1 MQAKLHIFRVL
12 AAGWMALIFL
22 LSSQPRLPVP
32 MLFNGMD
39 KLAHVLCYGILVFL
53 LARSLVPPEV
63 TSGKRVLLLTI
74 LVTAYGMTDE
84 FHQSLVPGRD
94 ASAWDVMADGAGGL
108 VVAWTMHW
116 RYRRTVGLS

>member
-39 KLAHVLCYGILVFL
+39 KLARVLCYGILVFL

-63 TSGKRVLLLTI
+63 TSGKRMLVLTI

-108 VVAWTMHW
+108 VVAWTVHS
-116 RYRRTVGLS
+116 RYRRSVGLS